1 MSLLYE
7 YSQRDLIMSGLPT
20 LKLNDSKVN
29 LAKSIKTLSTDTT
42 RLDLSENYLGLKN
55 IDKVTQV
62 LKTILPWVTTLSL
75 ASNHLNYLNG
85 DHLIE
90 ILSSIPK
97 TITTLDLSYNLL
109 DILPGN
115 VLKRAFAAMPDG
127 LSELILSRQ
136 SFGLSEADELAEAF
150 TGLSPN
156 IITMDLT
163 ETLLGGLSL
172 KSLLKLKNS
181 LPHLR
186 KIYLSYDE
194 VSNMSEQKLAA
205 LFDIFPNVARENIIF
220 IKDGVALNDS
230 NDLNLDL
237 ANFLRKQE
245 IKSVVPSLLN
255 QCAFFIKRDAM
266 NHDTS
271 SLPAE
276 LQEKVNSF

>member
-1 MSLLYE
+1 
-7 YSQRDLIMSGLPT
+7 MSGLST
-20 LKLNDSKVN
+20 LKLNDSEVN

-42 RLDLSENYLGLKN
+42 RIDLSENCLAFKN
-55 IDKVTQV
+55 IDEVTQI
-62 LKTILPWVTTLSL
+62 LKTIPPWVTALSL
-75 ASNHLNYLNG
+75 AHNHLNYPYG

-97 TITTLDLSYNLL
+97 TITTLDLSCNLL
-109 DILPGN
+109 DILSGN
-115 VLKRAFAAMPDG
+115 VLKRVFAAIPDG
-127 LSELILSRQ
+127 VTELVLSRQ
-136 SFGLSEADELAEAF
+136 AFGLSEADGLAEAF
-150 TGLSPN
+150 TGLSPK

-163 ETLLGGLSL
+163 ETMLACLSL
-172 KSLLKLKNS
+172 TSLLRLKNS

-194 VSNMSEQKLAA
+194 VSSMSEQKLAA

-230 NDLNLDL
+230 NDLNLVL

-255 QCAFFIKRDAM
+255 QCAFFINRDAQ
-266 NHDTS
+266 NYELA